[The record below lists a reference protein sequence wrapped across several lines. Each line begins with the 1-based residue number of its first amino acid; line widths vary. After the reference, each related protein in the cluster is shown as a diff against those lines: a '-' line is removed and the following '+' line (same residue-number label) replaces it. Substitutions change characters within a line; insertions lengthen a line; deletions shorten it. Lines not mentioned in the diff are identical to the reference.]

1 MNRMRKAVLLTISA
15 TLAAAASGATL
26 DAIAAKVDDAVITV
40 GDVMQEIRRGQQNP
54 ADSEFSVLYS
64 NAVERLVNRRLVLR
78 AAAAKNMEM
87 QEWLVDNRI
96 REIVNDAFDGDMNK
110 LNASLAES
118 RIPITEWRNTI
129 RDDMIVSAMRFQ
141 MVEKHATASPSAMQD
156 EFRIHK
162 DRYAA
167 IAKATVSVILLRP
180 AGDDDK
186 GVPSITTRGDEII
199 ARLEKGEDFA

>member
-1 MNRMRKAVLLTISA
+1 MNCMRKAVLLTISA

-64 NAVERLVNRRLVLR
+64 NAVERLINRKLVMR

-118 RIPITEWRNTI
+118 HIPITEWRNTI

-141 MVEKHATASPSAMQD
+141 MVEKHATASPSAMA
-156 EFRIHK
+156 FSRA
-162 DRYAA
+162 RAA
-167 IAKATVSVILLRP
+167 
-180 AGDDDK
+180 
-186 GVPSITTRGDEII
+186 
-199 ARLEKGEDFA
+199 